1 MIGLLP
7 SFVSRKRSIENSNC
21 ISNKRKDK
29 IIKLDVLNRHFCNTI
44 DIRKTQELAYI
55 FLINQKS
62 YEKIVT
68 TYNIC
73 SS

>member
-1 MIGLLP
+1 MIGLSP

-29 IIKLDVLNRHFCNTI
+29 IIKLDLNRHFCNTI
-44 DIRKTQELAYI
+44 DIRKTQKLAYI

-62 YEKIVT
+62 YEKLVT
-68 TYNIC
+68 V
-73 SS
+73 

>member
-1 MIGLLP
+1 MIGLSP

-21 ISNKRKDK
+21 ISNKTKDK

-62 YEKIVT
+62 YEKLVT
-68 TYNIC
+68 V
-73 SS
+73 

>member
-1 MIGLLP
+1 MIGLSP

-62 YEKIVT
+62 YEKLVT
-68 TYNIC
+68 VYNIHNV
-73 SS
+73 

>member
-1 MIGLLP
+1 MIGLSP

-62 YEKIVT
+62 YEKLVT
-68 TYNIC
+68 V
-73 SS
+73 